1 MKKQTQK
8 KLHLGKIVV
17 ASLSK
22 SRQSNLYGAGS
33 GTLPCSFCRCEE
45 GTATLPCPQSYA
57 DDCNYPGTG
66 GTDRTCLTVQEC
78 YSDYTKCDCHPKP

>member
-22 SRQSNLYGAGS
+22 SRQSNLVGAGS

-45 GTATLPCPQSYA
+45 GEATLPCPQSYMN
-57 DDCNYPGTG
+57 DCNYPGPVTNQ
-66 GTDRTCLTVQEC
+66 TCLSVQVC
-78 YSDYTKCDCHPKP
+78 YSDYTKCDCTPKP